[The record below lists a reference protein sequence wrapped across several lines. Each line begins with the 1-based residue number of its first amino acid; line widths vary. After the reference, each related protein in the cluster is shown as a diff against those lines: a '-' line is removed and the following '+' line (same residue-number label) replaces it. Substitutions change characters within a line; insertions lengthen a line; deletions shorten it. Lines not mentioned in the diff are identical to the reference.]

1 MKKTIRINI
10 SGLIFNLDEDAYSKL
25 QQYLNSIT
33 NKFLNTEEGNEVIAD
48 VEARIAELFQEKV
61 GDRKEVIN
69 LGDIDYIIEIMGK
82 PEDFD
87 EIYDVE
93 EEGQYKSYQSAKSSR
108 RVYRDSDNRVV
119 SGLSSGIAAYFGI
132 DPVIVR
138 VIFVLAT
145 LFYGASLLVYIL
157 LWIIIPEANTT
168 SQKLE
173 MRGEAINVENIEK
186 SIKDEFSNVKT
197 SFSKWQKGPGYSKL
211 SDNVSSIIHFI
222 GKVAVVVFKVL
233 LVIFGIWLFFL
244 SLGVLGSFT
253 GIFFFNDTIISPFTW
268 NDINFA
274 FTDLIR
280 LFTDPFTAI
289 IGMISLYLLVIVP
302 ALAIIYFS
310 LKMIFRFKVRNRAIG
325 IIGITLW
332 LVSLMTLVVAGFRTA
347 YNFKSNA
354 DISRNYTLENDKDT
368 LFIKLANPYTDRYN
382 HQVRERFNMVYVDF
396 ENNLKLSGKPR
407 LFIDKSNNH
416 KISLEIAKEA
426 RGMTKEEALK
436 YAKNISYDW
445 QQDDSLII
453 FNRYFKINGTKK
465 VRDQE
470 LNIYLKIPVGKVVYF
485 DKYIDQIAY
494 DIRNVQGVYD
504 WNMTEEYWI
513 MTEDGLSLLDE
524 LRPETETVETDTI
537 YEGEIIEIEKI
548 ETKVE
553 AKEDDEIKQMKKEL
567 DSM

>member
-10 SGLIFNLDEDAYSKL
+10 SGLIFNLDEDAYGKL
-25 QQYLNSIT
+25 QHYLNSIT

-61 GDRKEVIN
+61 SDRKDVIN
-69 LGDIDYIIEIMGK
+69 LEDIDYIIEIMGK
-82 PEDFD
+82 PEDFE
-87 EIYDVE
+87 EIYEPE
-93 EEGQYKSYQSAKSSR
+93 EEAQYKTYQSTKSNR
-108 RVYRDSDNRVV
+108 RVYRDPDNRVI

-157 LWIIIPEANTT
+157 LWIIIPEATTT

-173 MRGEAINVENIEK
+173 MRGEDINLTNIEK

-197 SFSKWQKGPGYSKL
+197 SFSKWQKSQSYSKF
-211 SDNVSSIIHFI
+211 SDNVSSIVHFI
-222 GKVAVVVFKVL
+222 GKVAIVAFKVL

-253 GIFFFNDTIISPFTW
+253 GIFFFNDTIVSPFTW
-268 NDINFA
+268 NDIDFA
-274 FTDLIR
+274 FTDLIK
-280 LFTDPFTAI
+280 LFADPFTAVT
-289 IGMISLYLLVIVP
+289 GMISLYLLVIIP

-368 LFIKLANPYTDRYN
+368 LFIKIAKPYINSYEHN
-382 HQVRERFNMVYVDF
+382 VRERFDMVYVDF

-407 LFIDKSNNH
+407 LHIEKSDSK
-416 KISLEIAKEA
+416 KISLEIIKEA

-445 QQDDSLII
+445 QQDDSLLI
-453 FNRYFKINGTKK
+453 FNRYFQIDGLKK
-465 VRDQE
+465 VRGQE
-470 LNIYLKIPVGKVVYF
+470 INAYLKIPVGKVVYF

-494 DIRNVQGVYD
+494 DIYNVQHIYD
-504 WNMTEEYWI
+504 WNMTDEYWI
-513 MTEDGLSLLDE
+513 MTEDGLSLMDDISPT
-524 LRPETETVETDTI
+524 PEIIETDTI
-537 YEGEIIEIEKI
+537 NEDEIIEIKKNKPVAED
-548 ETKVE
+548 
-553 AKEDDEIKQMKKEL
+553 DDEIKQMKKEL

>member
-69 LGDIDYIIEIMGK
+69 LTDIDYVIEVMGK

-87 EIYDVE
+87 EIYE
-93 EEGQYKSYQSAKSSR
+93 EEETQYKSYQARKSNR
-108 RVYRDSDNRVV
+108 RVYRDPDNRVI

-132 DPVIVR
+132 DPIIVR
-138 VIFVLAT
+138 VIFVLVT
-145 LFYGASLLVYIL
+145 LFYGVSLLVYIL

-186 SIKDEFSNVKT
+186 TIKDEFSNVKT
-197 SFSKWQKGPGYSKL
+197 NFSKWQKSQDYSRL
-211 SDNVSSIIHFI
+211 GDNVSAIVNFI
-222 GKVAVVVFKVL
+222 GKVAVIAFKVI

-274 FTDLIR
+274 FTDLVK
-280 LFTDPFTAI
+280 LFADPFTAI
-289 IGMISLYLLVIVP
+289 TGMVSIYLLVIIP
-302 ALAIIYFS
+302 ALAVVYFS

-347 YNFKSNA
+347 YNYKSDA
-354 DISRNYTLENDKDT
+354 DISRNFTLENNKDT
-368 LFIKLANPYTDRYN
+368 LFIKLANPNNDR
-382 HQVRERFNMVYVDF
+382 HSHHLKERFNMVYVDF
-396 ENNLKLSGKPR
+396 ENNLDLSGKPR
-407 LFIDKSNNH
+407 LRINKSDNH
-416 KISLEIAKEA
+416 KISLKIVKEA
-426 RGMTKEEALK
+426 RGMNKEEALK
-436 YAKNISYDW
+436 YAKNVGYDW

-453 FNRYFKINGTKK
+453 FNRYFQINGTKK

-470 LNIYLKIPVGKVVYF
+470 LNIYLNIPVGKVVYF
-485 DKYIDQIAY
+485 DKYVDQIAY

-504 WNMTEEYWI
+504 WNMTDEYWI
-513 MTEDGLSLLDE
+513 MTEDGLSLLDNAAPKE
-524 LRPETETVETDTI
+524 EVFIEKSDEESETT
-537 YEGEIIEIEKI
+537 EIEEIKT
-548 ETKVE
+548 EVE